1 MESTTNNLVKTIS
14 ETIPEKI
21 STFEGES
28 ELNPTVDST
37 SVFSKLIMFFVIA
50 SFLFGL
56 GVIIYIYFK
65 KGELSFEEYI
75 TNKYHDFKDKMKEI
89 IEYKKDQA
97 KSLQRGVT
105 GLQKGVT
112 GYVGEMKEEV
122 EDEIGET
129 KQDAKRSIAKKLD
142 LEETVKKCDNPKKE
156 DLMKALDNAAQ
167 TDAYM
172 ADDASSSIQSV
183 NKSRWCLIGE
193 ENGVRNCVK
202 LDDSQKCMSGDIFPS
217 NDVCINPNVRY

>member
-21 STFEGES
+21 STFEGEP
-28 ELNPTVDST
+28 ELNPTLDST

-65 KGELSFEEYI
+65 KGDLSFEEYI
-75 TNKYHDFKDKMKEI
+75 TNKYHEFKDKMKEI

-105 GLQKGVT
+105 G
-112 GYVGEMKEEV
+112 YVGEMKEEV
-122 EDEIGET
+122 EEDIEKT
-129 KQDAKRSIAKKLD
+129 KESAKRSIAKKLN
-142 LEETVKKCDNPKKE
+142 LEESVKKCDNPKKE